1 MTITV
6 AIRNAYVSSA
16 LHRTKTCINCQLSRI
31 NYRSTH
37 KICCGSPQQ
46 NPNSNQTT
54 QHMCLGR
61 THQLN
66 VFFFTKDENTV
77 PPFIPRS
84 KKINN
89 YTFVFLSYLYHC
101 GPFLVFFT
109 AETVML
115 LSWGFWQSCIFPKAL
130 FLNCVKFCL
139 AGFRNSA
146 ASLHISHRPRTHDCH
161 KYLRVAECSCRGN
174 PT

>member
-6 AIRNAYVSSA
+6 AIRNAYA

-66 VFFFTKDENTV
+66 VFFLTKDENSV

-115 LSWGFWQSCIFPKAL
+115 LSWGFWQGCIFPTEGSFFELTQIL
-130 FLNCVKFCL
+130 FGRLQKFGGIAAYL
-139 AGFRNSA
+139 ASA
-146 ASLHISHRPRTHDCH
+146 SHI
-161 KYLRVAECSCRGN
+161 
-174 PT
+174 